1 MENTKQ
7 SIEAYIQYLLN
18 NKGYSMNSCQ
28 SYQRDLNQFAKF
40 LAEYEANLEEVNEPF
55 FRQYLAY
62 LHQLKQNKRSI
73 NRKIISIRGFYHFY
87 IKKNHLEMENPLIN
101 IPLLK
106 TDKPLPKDL
115 FMEQMKSLMII
126 SEKPY
131 ELGHRNQCIV
141 YLLFQTGM
149 RVSELCNLKLIDVDL
164 EDGSIRVLGKG
175 NKERIVY
182 FKENA
187 KTLLKEYL
195 EMIRP
200 RLLNKDL
207 PTDYFFLSYHGKPM
221 SSRSI
226 QYLLQA
232 RADVAPIPFKVS
244 PHMLRHTFATN
255 LLNHDADL
263 KTVQELLG
271 HESLSTTQIYT
282 HVSKKRLK
290 EVYENTHPLAKNL
303 NKNVNQNH

>member
-1 MENTKQ
+1 MENSKQ
-7 SIEAYIQYLLN
+7 AVDSYIDYLLN
-18 NKGYSMNSCQ
+18 NKGYSINSCN
-28 SYQRDLNQFAKF
+28 SYRRDLNQFVKF
-40 LAEYEANLEEVNEPF
+40 LDEYEGTLDEVNEPF

-73 NRKIISIRGFYHFY
+73 NRKIISIRGFYNFY
-87 IKKNHLEMENPLIN
+87 IKRNNLSMENPLIN
-101 IPLLK
+101 ISLLK

-115 FMEQMKSLMII
+115 FMEQMKSLMNIT
-126 SEKPY
+126 EKQY
-131 ELGHRNQCIV
+131 ELGKRNQCIV

-149 RVSELCNLKLIDVDL
+149 RVSELCNLKLYDVDL
-164 EDGSIRVLGKG
+164 EDGSIRVIGKG
-175 NKERIVY
+175 NKERIVF
-182 FKENA
+182 FKDNA
-187 KTLLKEYL
+187 AELLNEYL
-195 EMIRP
+195 EIIRP
-200 RLLNKDL
+200 KLLDKDN
-207 PTDYFFLSYHGKPM
+207 PTDYFFLSNNGKQM
-221 SSRSI
+221 SSRTI

-232 RADVAPIPFKVS
+232 RADAAPIPFKVS

-290 EVYENTHPLAKNL
+290 EVYEASHPLAKNL
-303 NKNVNQNH
+303 NKNVNKE